1 MWVGWE
7 PKGLSFAAQL
17 HEMGQLGPINPP
29 NDRTLKVSP
38 LELKASCR
46 ENTHGLLFDRQPNIK
61 RQFHP
66 TLQRNLQVWQ
76 KKGGRNFGQSVTY
89 IPISILAPRNYQQ
102 RNSFESC
109 VLQDFRKSEYLKT
122 PPCVPTPCVPDQLL
136 TS

>member
-61 RQFHP
+61 RHP
-66 TLQRNLQVWQ
+66 STGIFRFGQ
-76 KKGGRNFGQSVTY
+76 KKGRNFGQSVTY
-89 IPISILAPRNYQQ
+89 IPISISAPRNYQ
-102 RNSFESC
+102 
-109 VLQDFRKSEYLKT
+109 
-122 PPCVPTPCVPDQLL
+122 
-136 TS
+136 

>member
-61 RQFHP
+61 RQVSSNPP
-66 TLQRNLQVWQ
+66 TESSGLA
-76 KKGGRNFGQSVTY
+76 KKRWKKLWTVCHLYTDIYFSPEKL
-89 IPISILAPRNYQQ
+89 PIKK
-102 RNSFESC
+102 F
-109 VLQDFRKSEYLKT
+109 F
-122 PPCVPTPCVPDQLL
+122 
-136 TS
+136 

>member
-61 RQFHP
+61 RQVSSNPP
-66 TLQRNLQVWQ
+66 TESSGLA
-76 KKGGRNFGQSVTY
+76 KKVEETLDSLSLIYRYLFKSQEIANKE
-89 IPISILAPRNYQQ
+89 IILTFCCKA
-102 RNSFESC
+102 FE
-109 VLQDFRKSEYLKT
+109 
-122 PPCVPTPCVPDQLL
+122 
-136 TS
+136 

>member
-1 MWVGWE
+1 MWV
-7 PKGLSFAAQL
+7 SFAAQL

-61 RQFHP
+61 RQVSSNP
-66 TLQRNLQVWQ
+66 PPESSGLAKKKEETLDSLSLIYRYLFQPQEITNKEILLMFDSHVFCKTFERVNILKLLQASQ
-76 KKGGRNFGQSVTY
+76 L
-89 IPISILAPRNYQQ
+89 LA
-102 RNSFESC
+102 
-109 VLQDFRKSEYLKT
+109 
-122 PPCVPTPCVPDQLL
+122 CVPDQLL